1 MNPARTP
8 PADRY
13 FWWFH
18 ASVWGVFIL
27 INFITRQF
35 NGIESLEQGLVSLVV
50 LLLVN
55 TVLCLVLR
63 WVLHRF
69 DLLHS
74 LSPGVWF
81 RLVLLVVLLGFVSA
95 VLSTLG
101 VGFYYLLFGHAS
113 TLVFFMVTVYQN
125 WLVLTLMLGIWTV
138 VYLIINHLRQLSQL
152 QSQQHQTQL
161 QLKEAELNHLMGQ
174 LNPHFLFNGLNNIR
188 GLMLEDVDRARTML
202 TDLADLLRYSLNTP
216 KQPLTDLASELAVV
230 QAYIQLCQIQY
241 EDRLQY
247 REEVEPRAL
256 PCQVPPMLIQLLV
269 ENAIRHGIDRQASP
283 GELYLGVNLA
293 SQQLH
298 ITVRNPG
305 HWHKPPVAESGLGLA
320 NIRKRLAL
328 LFGDQATLQ
337 VTAQSNQ
344 VCIEVVL
351 PALPEAAT
359 FAGAP
364 A

>member
-1 MNPARTP
+1 MNHHKTP

-13 FWWFH
+13 FWLFH
-18 ASVWGVFIL
+18 AAVWGVFIL

-35 NGIESLEQGLVSLVV
+35 NGIESLEQGVVSLVV

-55 TVLCLVLR
+55 TALCWWLR
-63 WVLHRF
+63 WILHRF
-69 DLLHS
+69 GLLHS
-74 LSPGVWF
+74 LSAGVSFW
-81 RLVLLVVLLGFVSA
+81 LVVLVVALGFVSA
-95 VLSTLG
+95 VFSTLG

-138 VYLIINHLRQLSQL
+138 VYLTINHLRQLNQL
-152 QSQQHQTQL
+152 QSQQQQTQL
-161 QLKEAELNHLMGQ
+161 RLKEAELNHLMGQ

-216 KQPLTDLASELAVV
+216 KQPLTDLASELSVV

-241 EDRLQY
+241 EERLQY
-247 REEVEPRAL
+247 REQIDSEAL
-256 PCQVPPMLIQLLV
+256 ECQVPPMLIQLLV
-269 ENAIRHGIDRQASP
+269 ENAIRHGIDRQPEPS
-283 GELYLGVNLA
+283 ELYLGVRCQA
-293 SQQLH
+293 EQLH
-298 ITVRNPG
+298 ITVRNAGQWNEPS
-305 HWHKPPVAESGLGLA
+305 PSNSGLGLT

-328 LFGDQATLQ
+328 LFGDQAKLQ
-337 VTAQSNQ
+337 VTPKHGH

-351 PALPEAAT
+351 PILHQST
-359 FAGAP
+359 TVTGVGA
-364 A
+364 